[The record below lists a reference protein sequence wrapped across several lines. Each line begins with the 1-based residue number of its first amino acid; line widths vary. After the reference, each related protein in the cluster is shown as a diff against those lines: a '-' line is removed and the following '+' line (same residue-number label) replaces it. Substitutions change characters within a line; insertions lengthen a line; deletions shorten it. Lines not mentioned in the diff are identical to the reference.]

1 MPMPA
6 DLLDEYKRQFEY
18 MDKVSFSPLNYFRDL
33 EQYEKSD
40 YLQDNSGSLSKSE
53 LTDLLAELGHDRT
66 QAEQKLALMDTDQDG
81 KVRFQI
87 LI

>member
-6 DLLDEYKRQFEY
+6 ELLDEYKRQFEY
-18 MDKVSFSPLNYFRDL
+18 MDKVGFSLLNYSRSFGNL
-33 EQYEKSD
+33 EYS
-40 YLQDNSGSLSKSE
+40 QDNSGSLSKSE

-81 KVRFQI
+81 KVR
-87 LI
+87 L